1 MAKKNVNYQRTVQY
15 LNKVFKAINEHF
27 FDNELEPVTVTVQST
42 VRAYGHV
49 SIAKTWVNADG
60 VMTRE
65 LNVAAEYLSRPIEE
79 VVVTMLHEAAH
90 LYNLQHGIKDVSAN
104 GYYHNKR
111 FKETAE
117 TKCHIQI
124 DHDSR
129 YGWTISTATDDTLQF
144 CIEYGFDDIL
154 THRDTGLPIATGT
167 GTPTTGN
174 GGGTPTIKPK
184 KPSNSKRYICPCC
197 GAIVR
202 ATRPVNIICGDCNVP
217 FELTN

>member
-111 FKETAE
+111 FKAFIAHDGIFNMEMQYLSSCLEGASLP
-117 TKCHIQI
+117 TK
-124 DHDSR
+124 SR
-129 YGWTISTATDDTLQF
+129 QG
-144 CIEYGFDDIL
+144 IL
-154 THRDTGLPIATGT
+154 
-167 GTPTTGN
+167 N
-174 GGGTPTIKPK
+174 M
-184 KPSNSKRYICPCC
+184 
-197 GAIVR
+197 R
-202 ATRPVNIICGDCNVP
+202 AT
-217 FELTN
+217 TTTQ